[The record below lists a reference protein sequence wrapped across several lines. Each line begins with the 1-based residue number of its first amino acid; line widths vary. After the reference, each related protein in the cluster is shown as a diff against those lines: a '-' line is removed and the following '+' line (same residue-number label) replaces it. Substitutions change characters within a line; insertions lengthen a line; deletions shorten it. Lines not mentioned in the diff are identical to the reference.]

1 MPCAEKKLQMIQLD
15 SLLKAMFLQFE
26 EKRKVQ
32 LVNNFYF
39 GFSRNR
45 AAEGNLVLGLL
56 QSV

>member
-1 MPCAEKKLQMIQLD
+1 MPCAEKKLQMSQLD

-32 LVNNFYF
+32 LVNNFSF

-56 QSV
+56 QRV

>member
-1 MPCAEKKLQMIQLD
+1 MIQLD

-32 LVNNFYF
+32 LVNNFSF

-56 QSV
+56 QRV